1 MSKSPFDKFT
11 NDVIHMIVFAK
22 ANSIDSHVD
31 KIYPEAF
38 LLGILLT
45 GKNVVTESLDYYGI
59 DIEDSVK
66 RLKRILDKKGKN
78 LESEPSTITYDDID
92 ISEEITRVCEEAD
105 RISIELGHNFIGIGH
120 IFCAIMN
127 MERDLRFI
135 FSSKCKK
142 FKDCMADMV
151 SQKYNRSIGSRQ
163 KVSAVPSDES
173 ISSYCV
179 DLTEMASQGK
189 FDPIISRD
197 KEIESAITILCRRSK
212 SNPILIGEAGTGKTA
227 IAEGIAQRI
236 ASNAVPK
243 KLKGYKIYSLNM
255 SSVVAGTKY
264 RGDFEKRI
272 QTLIRALEKEKN
284 SIIFIDEIHTIVGA
298 GSAGSAMDAANLL
311 KPALA
316 RDLKCIGA
324 TTNQEYKKYVENDG
338 ALARRFGPVFIDEPS
353 EAQVKKILLGIKGN
367 YEKYHDCKISNEAI
381 DAIISLTKR
390 YRPTKFFPDKAI
402 DCMDTACAKCSWV
415 NTEKDGQPVIGP
427 TEIAHVISQQSNIPI
442 DVIMWDNNERIKKTE
457 LSLRS
462 SVVGQD
468 EAINSVCRILR
479 NAYSGVRNPEKPL
492 GILVFGGPSG
502 TGKTHLSKQL
512 SKSIFGSEKNLIRLD
527 MTEYSEEHSI
537 SKIIGSPPG
546 YTGFQ
551 ETNVV
556 VDNIKRKPY
565 SVMLLDEVE
574 KSHPKVMKLFLQV
587 MSDGAMTSASGEKID
602 CKNLLF
608 IMTGNFDYG
617 SYGTSEIGFKECS
630 VSEIEGKKMKLIS
643 FCKNLYGSE
652 FVNRVDSFIPF
663 LPLTEEE
670 LIKICEMKIQ
680 SLSDRVSSGNVSVKF
695 GRNIA
700 KAIIDAQKNDHG
712 INAMAIERVIS
723 SKIEPLV
730 ADAIIEKD
738 TLTKE
743 PVKLTITVNKNKDFI
758 VKKYEK

>member
-1 MSKSPFDKFT
+1 MKRNPFDKFT

-22 ANSIDSHVD
+22 SNSIDAQVD

-38 LLGILLT
+38 LIGTLLT
-45 GKNVVTESLDYYGI
+45 GENVVTESLELHGV
-59 DIEDSVK
+59 DIEDCIK
-66 RLKRILDKKGKN
+66 RLKRILNKKNCKDEN
-78 LESEPSTITYDDID
+78 DLTSITIDDIG
-92 ISEEITRVCEEAD
+92 ISEGVNKAIEEAD
-105 RISIELGHNFIGIGH
+105 TISTNLGHDFIGIGH

-127 MERDLRFI
+127 TERDLRFI

-142 FKDCMADMV
+142 FKDCLNDIV
-151 SQKYNRSIGSRQ
+151 SVRYNKDKGSR
-163 KVSAVPSDES
+163 KKSIPVSADES
-173 ISSYCV
+173 INSYCV
-179 DLTEMASQGK
+179 DLTEMASLGK

-227 IAEGIAQRI
+227 IVEGIAQRI

-272 QTLIRALEKEKN
+272 QTLIRALEKQEN
-284 SIIFIDEIHTIVGA
+284 CIIFIDEIHTIVGA
-298 GSAGSAMDAANLL
+298 GGAGSAMDAANLL

-324 TTNQEYKKYVENDG
+324 TTNQEYKKYVEKDG
-338 ALARRFGPVFIDEPS
+338 ALARRFGPVFVEEPTDL
-353 EAQVKKILLGIKGN
+353 QVKKILYGIKEN
-367 YEKYHDCKISNEAI
+367 YEKYHECKISNEAI
-381 DAIISLTKR
+381 GSIISLTKR

-402 DCMDTACAKCSWV
+402 DCMDTACAKCSWIDV
-415 NTEKDGQPVIGP
+415 GEGEKPLIGP
-427 TEIAHVISQQSNIPI
+427 KEIAEVISQQSNIPI
-442 DVIMWDNNERIKKTE
+442 DVILWDNNKRIKETE
-457 LSLRS
+457 ASLRCN
-462 SVVGQD
+462 VVGQS
-468 EAINSVCRILR
+468 EAINSVCKILR

-492 GILVFGGPSG
+492 GVLVFGGPSG

-512 SKSIFGSEKNLIRLD
+512 SNSIFGSEKNIIRLD

-556 VDNIKRKPY
+556 VDSIKRKPY
-565 SVMLLDEVE
+565 SVLLLDEVE

-587 MSDGAMTSASGEKID
+587 MSDGSMTNANGEKID

-608 IMTGNFDYG
+608 IMTGNFDSG
-617 SYGTSEIGFKECS
+617 SYNKSEIGFRES
-630 VSEIEGKKMKLIS
+630 ELSEIEGKRIKLID
-643 FCKNLYGSE
+643 FCKKMYGNE

-663 LPLTEEE
+663 LPLSEEE
-670 LIKICEMKIQ
+670 LIKVCEMKMKL
-680 SLSDRVSSGNVSVKF
+680 LSDRVSNEDILVKF
-695 GRNIA
+695 SKNIP
-700 KAIIDAQKNDHG
+700 KAIIEKQKSDHG
-712 INAMAIERVIS
+712 INAMAIERVIAS
-723 SKIEPLV
+723 NIEPLV
-730 ADAIIEKD
+730 ADAIIEKNNSS
-738 TLTKE
+738 KE
-743 PVKLTITVNKNKDFI
+743 KITLTITVNKENEFRIRKY
-758 VKKYEK
+758 KK